1 MRLSGGETFTVA
13 NDVDT
18 IYASSLAKG
27 ASAQFSKSFF
37 VTNGATAGMYPITI
51 SATYDYV
58 EGGETVSASSE
69 FSYTVPAKH
78 HSKVIKTHQ
87 ALQLIFL

>member
-1 MRLSGGETFTVA
+1 
-13 NDVDT
+13 
-18 IYASSLAKG
+18 
-27 ASAQFSKSFF
+27 
-37 VTNGATAGMYPITI
+37 MYPITI

-69 FSYTVPAKH
+69 FSYTVPVSAGQT
-78 HSKVIKTHQ
+78 SQQSNQTHQ